1 MSVPHTQL
9 EALMERARS
18 REDGSRRPP
27 PAEPERALIEHLE
40 THAEHEAEVLRTYG
54 ELAATSSDDYVRYL
68 ARVILDDE
76 QHHHELLAEMLDRVR
91 SDANCLHTEPNIPF
105 VRTSKDRD
113 ALRDATSRLMRAE
126 REDLRMA
133 RTLKRRLRPQ
143 RKTSL
148 LWIMTEV
155 LELDTR
161 KHLRLLAF
169 LRRTATL

>member
-1 MSVPHTQL
+1 MSAPRTQL

-18 REDGSRRPP
+18 RDAGPRRPP

-40 THAEHEAEVLRTYG
+40 THAEHEAEVLRTYR
-54 ELAATSSDDYVRYL
+54 ELTATSSDDYVRYL

-76 QHHHELLAEMLDRVR
+76 LHHHELLTEMLDRVR
-91 SDANCLHTEPNIPF
+91 SDANCLHTEPSIPF
-105 VRTSKDRD
+105 VRTSTDSE
-113 ALRDATSRLMRAE
+113 ALRAATTLLMRAE
-126 REDLRMA
+126 REDLRMVRA
-133 RTLKRRLRPQ
+133 LKRRLRPQ

-148 LWIMTEV
+148 LWIMAEV